1 MQGFQPHTF
10 SLNNFTGPLDLLL
23 YLVQKCEID
32 IGSIFVQ
39 QITSQYLE
47 YLNSLQDTRVDAGAE
62 FVVNTASLILL
73 KSRALLPSN
82 ERPIAEEEAI
92 DPRFDMMCQVA
103 DYCRFKQA
111 AKNLSVRESQ
121 QQGYFFRGHAETFEV
136 ERKSGVQHL
145 SLEEL
150 AGLLENA
157 LKRAAVR
164 QPKIIREEEW
174 RVADA
179 IVFIKEELQ
188 QHSHLLFEAVFSG
201 ERCREEL
208 IVLFL
213 AVLEL
218 MKQSEIAV
226 VEDQATKEVRII
238 PKSSAQ
244 GEHHA

>member
-23 YLVQKCEID
+23 YLVQKSEID
-32 IGSIFVQ
+32 ISSIFVR
-39 QITSQYLE
+39 QITSQYLD
-47 YLNSLQDTRVDAGAE
+47 YLNSLQEARVDAGAE
-62 FVVNTASLILL
+62 FVLNAASLILL
-73 KSRALLPSN
+73 KSRAMLPSE

-92 DPRFDMMCQVA
+92 DPRFEMMHQIA

-111 AKNLSVRESQ
+111 AKNLSIRESQ
-121 QQGYFFRGHAETFEV
+121 QQGYFFRGHAETFEI

-150 AGLLENA
+150 ANLLESA

-174 RVADA
+174 RVSDA
-179 IVFIKEELQ
+179 IVFIQEELH
-188 QHSHLLFEAVFSG
+188 QHAYLLFETVFSG

-226 VEDQATKEVRII
+226 VEDKATKEIRII
-238 PKSSAQ
+238 PKTPAQ
-244 GEHHA
+244 DEYHA